1 MKKRKRQ
8 LLKGGP
14 LEITTGGVT
23 IPKKNSCKGNLS
35 KKKKLYALEKIPADK
50 RAFKK
55 NSSPPP
61 PPDFSNGPSLKK
73 TSSKPEKTHAI
84 SLVVCYTAVF
94 RVVTQPF
101 SWGGALRDDSRTAV

>member
-35 KKKKLYALEKIPADK
+35 KKNKLYALEKIPADK

-55 NSSPPP
+55 NSS
-61 PPDFSNGPSLKK
+61 
-73 TSSKPEKTHAI
+73 KPEKTCDFSG
-84 SLVVCYTAVF
+84 SL
-94 RVVTQPF
+94 
-101 SWGGALRDDSRTAV
+101 LHSRF

>member
-35 KKKKLYALEKIPADK
+35 KKNKLYALEKIPADK

-55 NSSPPP
+55 NSSP

>member
-8 LLKGGP
+8 LLKG
-14 LEITTGGVT
+14 V
-23 IPKKNSCKGNLS
+23 
-35 KKKKLYALEKIPADK
+35 YALEKIPADK

-55 NSSPPP
+55 NSSSP

-101 SWGGALRDDSRTAV
+101 SWGGALRDDSRNGCVADYFSGNQDTGE

>member
-35 KKKKLYALEKIPADK
+35 KKNKLYALEKIPADK

-55 NSSPPP
+55 N
-61 PPDFSNGPSLKK
+61 SNGPSLKK